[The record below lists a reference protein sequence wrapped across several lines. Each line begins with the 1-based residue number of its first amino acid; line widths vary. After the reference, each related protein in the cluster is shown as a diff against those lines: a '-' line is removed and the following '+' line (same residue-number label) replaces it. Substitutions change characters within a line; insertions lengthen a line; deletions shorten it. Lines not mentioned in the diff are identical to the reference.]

1 MHTYLAFFPRPEG
14 GTIKVSREW
23 VEASDWFV
31 LFTLGTLLFLLG
43 AFAMW
48 AWLIWRRTTKP
59 EPHIKL
65 LMELEE
71 ESEVEARTRMQEL
84 ETETRA
90 PWEQTPDWWKKVDP

>member
-1 MHTYLAFFPRPEG
+1 MHTFLAFLPQPEG

-65 LMELEE
+65 LMELEQ
-71 ESEVEARTRMQEL
+71 ESADEARTTKPEV
-84 ETETRA
+84 EPETRA
-90 PWEQTPDWWKKVDP
+90 PWEKTSDWWKKVDP

>member
-1 MHTYLAFFPRPEG
+1 MHAFLAFLPRPEG
-14 GTIKVSREW
+14 GTTRVPREW

-48 AWLIWRRTTKP
+48 AWLIWRRSTRP
-59 EPHIKL
+59 EPHVKL

-71 ESEVEARTRMQEL
+71 ETADKACMNTPEEEPEAP
-84 ETETRA
+84 A
-90 PWEQTPDWWKKVDP
+90 PWEQSPDWWKKSDP